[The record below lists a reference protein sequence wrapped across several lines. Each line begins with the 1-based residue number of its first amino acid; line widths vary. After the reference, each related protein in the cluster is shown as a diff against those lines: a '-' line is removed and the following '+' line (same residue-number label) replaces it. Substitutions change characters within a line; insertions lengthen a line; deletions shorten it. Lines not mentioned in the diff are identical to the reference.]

1 MKRSASCVVWAS
13 IAVGAL
19 CVGDRASIQAAV
31 IVVATTIQAAVDAAD
46 PGDIIVVPPGT
57 YQESVLVTTDE
68 LTIQGSSAA
77 ILDASGFPDGIHVGA
92 DGWVMGPDDVPT
104 CPPIAVRHFTLRG
117 LTIRNADQN
126 GVFLSGVEGY
136 TLTHG
141 TYLDNGDYGLF
152 PECSHQGSI
161 AFNTVHGG
169 ADACIYVGNDVGASI
184 TDNHATGCTLGIEIE
199 NSRDL
204 VVRRNR
210 VTDNTAGLLAIVNP
224 LLPRPTTENLLI
236 EQNVI
241 VRNNRP
247 NQSVEPELAMI
258 PSGTGMLN
266 VGSDML
272 IIRGNVVADH
282 DTFGLVIAQNP
293 RAAEDPRIEPH
304 PDGNQVQRNVVLGNG
319 RHPVDTLPGGDI
331 VYDGSGTGTCF
342 AHNLFTS
349 ATPANIEELFPCP

>member
-1 MKRSASCVVWAS
+1 VIWAS

-19 CVGDRASIQAAV
+19 FVGDRASVKAAV
-31 IVVATTIQAAVDAAD
+31 IVVATTIQAAVDVAH

-57 YQESVLVTTDE
+57 YQESVLVNTDE
-68 LTIQGSSAA
+68 LTIWGSSAA
-77 ILDASGFPDGIHVGA
+77 ILDASGFPDGIHIGA
-92 DGWVMGPDDVPT
+92 AGLVTGPDRLPA

-126 GVFLSGVEGY
+126 GVFLNGVEGY

-141 TYLDNGDYGLF
+141 TYLDNGIYGLF
-152 PECSHQGSI
+152 PECSTQGHI
-161 AFNTVHGG
+161 AFNRVHGG
-169 ADACIYVGNDVGASI
+169 AETCIYVGNDVGASL
-184 TDNHATGCTLGIEIE
+184 TDNHATGCLLGIQIE

-210 VTDNTAGLLAIVNP
+210 LTDNTAGLLAIVNP
-224 LLPRPTTENLLI
+224 FLPLTTTENLLI

-258 PSGTGMLN
+258 PSGTGMLD
-266 VGSDML
+266 VGSDTL
-272 IIRGNVVADH
+272 IISGNVVADH
-282 DTFGLVIAQNP
+282 DTFGVVIAQNP

-319 RHPVDTLPGGDI
+319 RHPVDALLGGDI

-342 AHNLFTS
+342 AHNLFRS